1 MKTQTHLIFTLF
13 LLFILGC
20 QTETVQRESVQ
31 STLPYLSIAGDTG
44 WTKYHVTY
52 SDNEKRDFTSDF
64 KNLME
69 AIEVQTST
77 FKPNSLITNF
87 NKSSTSFLLPK
98 EKDAAHHF
106 LKNFEVSKVVYKTT
120 DGYFDPSVM
129 PLVNY
134 WGFGYNG
141 KKRVEN
147 IDNKK
152 IKSILSYVGF
162 DKITKSTS
170 QNGVTIQKQFP
181 ESELDFSAIAK
192 GYAVDCFGD
201 LLEKNGVKNYM
212 VEIGGEVLAKGKNK
226 KGKLWTIGI
235 NTPKAGS
242 SVRDF
247 EEIIQLDN
255 KALATSGNY
264 RNYYE
269 VKGEK
274 FSHTINP
281 KTGYTERNNLLSAS
295 IIATDCITADA
306 LATGCMSMG
315 LEPAKKMVDS
325 LPDVDAV
332 FIYTEDGKTMK
343 VYYTKGIEN
352 ALLLKEERKK
362 EN

>member
-1 MKTQTHLIFTLF
+1 MFT
-13 LLFILGC
+13 
-20 QTETVQRESVQ
+20 E
-31 STLPYLSIAGDTG
+31 
-44 WTKYHVTY
+44 
-52 SDNEKRDFTSDF
+52 NF
-64 KNLME
+64 KDLME
-69 AIEVQTST
+69 EIEVQTST

-87 NKSSTSFLLPK
+87 NKSKTDFILP
-98 EKDAAHHF
+98 EAAKAVNHF
-106 LKNFEVSKVVYKTT
+106 LKNFDVSKEIHKKTN
-120 DGYFDPSVM
+120 GYFDPSVM

-134 WGFGYNG
+134 WGFGYKE
-141 KKRVEN
+141 KKRIEN
-147 IDNKK
+147 VDDQK
-152 IKSILSYVGF
+152 IKSILAYVGL

-170 QNGVTIQKQFP
+170 KNRVTIQKEFP
-181 ESELDFSAIAK
+181 ASELDFSAVAK
-192 GYAVDCFGD
+192 GYAVDCFGE
-201 LLEKNGVKNYM
+201 LLEKNGVNNYM

-235 NTPKAGS
+235 NTPKEGS

-247 EEIIQLDN
+247 KEIIQIDN

-295 IIATDCITADA
+295 IIADDCITADA

-325 LPDVDAV
+325 LPNVDAV
-332 FIYTEDGKTMK
+332 FIYTADGKTMK

-352 ALLLKEERKK
+352 ALLLRQAQT
-362 EN
+362 NRTN